1 MMMNLPEVMK
11 GQKKPRIVRFKPIK
25 QSRQTELW
33 YSRQLVSRV
42 KWLREQIERALQNKQ
57 GPFFMDSDFDVFNT
71 EQLLSVIKKLSEK
84 DRSNEIES
92 LANEFVSRG
101 NVQNQREVGEN
112 LKRQTG
118 IDLQAFLNQNTA
130 VLNKMSVM
138 TTANVQLIKSIEQQY
153 LDKVQ
158 TIITQG
164 AISGKLNRDLAK
176 EIRDLGGVTENRAKF
191 IARDQSSKINAALTQ
206 ARHEELGIKKYRWST
221 SGDER
226 VRDSHAENDGKIF
239 SYDQPP
245 ETGHPGQDFNCRCVA
260 IPVLDDLPTDKEKEP
275 SELSQKTEE
284 ILPKELPEVINIGK
298 KLHTKYSDVLDQA
311 IKSGKPY
318 VGVMEIM
325 RREGVELG
333 GKVSVASLD
342 KRAATEMTEVAK
354 RYPKSWVEKSNQAA
368 GLVVKEAKKRAFQM
382 KIPQEW
388 DLEKLKNG
396 RVKWGRYKPLE
407 TSIKKGLIKNGD
419 SFILSNTS
427 HSERIRLS
435 RFIHEYAHKLQSEN
449 PDLNQY
455 FVDFWIKRTAN
466 KPYIKYN
473 GEIIKDGGFIH
484 PYYGRDYS
492 GDPKNPKPL
501 EMMSMTFEAL
511 LGDDPSNDL
520 ATLRERDPELF
531 NLGIALLTRYKK

>member
-25 QSRQTELW
+25 QSRQTEIW
-33 YSRQLVSRV
+33 YGRQLVSRV
-42 KWLREQIERALQNKQ
+42 KWLKEQIERALQNKQ
-57 GPFFMDSDFDVFNT
+57 SPFFMDNDFEVFNT

-92 LANEFVSRG
+92 LASEFVSRG

-118 IDLQAFLNQNTA
+118 LDLQAFLNQNTT

-239 SYDQPP
+239 SYDDPP
-245 ETGHPGQDFNCRCVA
+245 ETGHPGHDFNCRCVA
-260 IPVLDDLPTDKEKEP
+260 IPLLDD
-275 SELSQKTEE
+275 SQKSQPEE
-284 ILPKELPEVINIGK
+284 KPKGYI
-298 KLHTKYSDVLDQA
+298 
-311 IKSGKPY
+311 SGKMDL
-318 VGVMEIM
+318 G
-325 RREGVELG
+325 ELFDESITG
-333 GKVSVASLD
+333 SGNKLFSNFGKVSSELIALAKESIGMDITEWQHSIDESSIRHIL
-342 KRAATEMTEVAK
+342 KKHGNEKAENNRGQRAVTKADILKLPLIISSFDSIEYAGTTE
-354 RYPKSWVEKSNQAA
+354 A
-368 GLVVKEAKKRAFQM
+368 GNESF
-382 KIPQEW
+382 I
-388 DLEKLKNG
+388 
-396 RVKWGRYKPLE
+396 
-407 TSIKKGLIKNGD
+407 IKKIIDDEIFTVQEIRKKNRKVAVK
-419 SFILSNTS
+419 TMW
-427 HSERIRLS
+427 IR
-435 RFIHEYAHKLQSEN
+435 
-449 PDLNQY
+449 
-455 FVDFWIKRTAN
+455 
-466 KPYIKYN
+466 
-473 GEIIKDGGFIH
+473 
-484 PYYGRDYS
+484 
-492 GDPKNPKPL
+492 
-501 EMMSMTFEAL
+501 
-511 LGDDPSNDL
+511 
-520 ATLRERDPELF
+520 
-531 NLGIALLTRYKK
+531 KKKKS

>member
-25 QSRQTELW
+25 QSRQTEIW
-33 YSRQLVSRV
+33 YGRQLVSRV

-57 GPFFMDSDFDVFNT
+57 SPFFMDSDFDVFNT

-239 SYDQPP
+239 SYDDPP
-245 ETGHPGQDFNCRCVA
+245 ETGHPGHDINCRCVQ
-260 IPVLDDLPTDKEKEP
+260 IPVLDNVPTDKEKGSSEP
-275 SELSQKTEE
+275 DQKVEE
-284 ILPKELPEVINIGK
+284 KILPI
-298 KLHTKYSDVLDQA
+298 
-311 IKSGKPY
+311 SGTT
-318 VGVMEIM
+318 
-325 RREGVELG
+325 VELIEQLKNDSVEYKAIHLLKEKLSVDSIIEKLSGGDETEGSCASLALSYIGNRIGLDVTDYRG
-333 GKVSVASLD
+333 GKSREFFSIKANTRKLFSASGIKTKIFDVA
-342 KRAATEMTEVAK
+342 
-354 RYPKSWVEKSNQAA
+354 
-368 GLVVKEAKKRAFQM
+368 KEAKDVAVILK
-382 KIPQEW
+382 KE
-388 DLEKLKNG
+388 LELNKEYYLSTG
-396 RVKWGRYKPLE
+396 RHAAIVRL
-407 TSIKKGLIKNGD
+407 SDKGLEYLELQSSIKNGWMSFDRYGSIVKTLQKRFACRLTPEITRMNGKRHVWTRKMLLAEVD
-419 SFILSNTS
+419 SFKSRKSDLKEVLGYLNTATDKQKKGS
-427 HSERIRLS
+427 
-435 RFIHEYAHKLQSEN
+435 
-449 PDLNQY
+449 
-455 FVDFWIKRTAN
+455 T
-466 KPYIKYN
+466 
-473 GEIIKDGGFIH
+473 GGM
-484 PYYGRDYS
+484 
-492 GDPKNPKPL
+492 K
-501 EMMSMTFEAL
+501 
-511 LGDDPSNDL
+511 
-520 ATLRERDPELF
+520 
-531 NLGIALLTRYKK
+531 

>member
-57 GPFFMDSDFDVFNT
+57 SPFFMDSDFDVFNT

-84 DRSNEIES
+84 DRTNEIES
-92 LANEFVSRG
+92 LASEFVSRG

-118 IDLQAFLNQNTA
+118 LDLQAFLNQNTT

-153 LDKVQ
+153 FDKVQ

-239 SYDQPP
+239 SYDDPP
-245 ETGHPGQDFNCRCVA
+245 STGHPSHDFNCRCVQ
-260 IPVLDDLPTDKEKEP
+260 IPVLDNVPTDKEKQFTEYRKEVEEKHHNLRSTEFLPAKAEKIEP
-275 SELSQKTEE
+275 KITSDMTQ
-284 ILPKELPEVINIGK
+284 VIA
-298 KLHTKYSDVLDQA
+298 SV
-311 IKSGKPY
+311 
-318 VGVMEIM
+318 
-325 RREGVELG
+325 G
-333 GKVSVASLD
+333 GKVAGLDYRLKSLD
-342 KRAATEMTEVAK
+342 SLDRKIKTEML
-354 RYPKSWVEKSNQAA
+354 A
-368 GLVVKEAKKRAFQM
+368 GLSEKEAIETVRDVIRYTAIFDNNTFVEQYQKMQDKLTKKGYRTIVVKNTWQEGEIYKGINTFVSAFVG
-382 KIPQEW
+382 KDNIPFEMQYHTQESF
-388 DLEKLKNG
+388 DLKNG
-396 RVKWGRYKPLE
+396 KLHQLYETFRNPNTSLQEKAKISLE
-407 TSIKKGLIKNGD
+407 MRKLSAKLKVPKGVSLIKG
-419 SFILSNTS
+419 
-427 HSERIRLS
+427 
-435 RFIHEYAHKLQSEN
+435 
-449 PDLNQY
+449 
-455 FVDFWIKRTAN
+455 
-466 KPYIKYN
+466 
-473 GEIIKDGGFIH
+473 
-484 PYYGRDYS
+484 
-492 GDPKNPKPL
+492 
-501 EMMSMTFEAL
+501 
-511 LGDDPSNDL
+511 
-520 ATLRERDPELF
+520 
-531 NLGIALLTRYKK
+531 KK

>member
-33 YSRQLVSRV
+33 YGRQLVSRV

-57 GPFFMDSDFDVFNT
+57 SPFFMDSDFDVFNT

-84 DRSNEIES
+84 DRTNEIES
-92 LANEFVSRG
+92 LASEFVSRG

-118 IDLQAFLNQNTA
+118 LDLQAFLNQNTT

-226 VRDSHAENDGKIF
+226 VRDSHAENDGKVF
-239 SYDQPP
+239 SYDDPP
-245 ETGHPGQDFNCRCVA
+245 ETGHPGHEINCRCVQ
-260 IPVLDDLPTDKEKEP
+260 IPVLDETIKTSKNQTQSYNLEKVQMRSDWQDDFPDTVIDRKLGDATSHPLYQNAKKGNVADAYQLAKDLVSDEAVEKLRKIINGRDAILVPVHAEEAVGRNMIP
-275 SELSQKTEE
+275 VAVATVLS
-284 ILPKELPEVINIGK
+284 K
-298 KLHTKYSDVLDQA
+298 KLNLPVDLSIVQATKVSRTGGDGWHRLIYSPAFDGNIPKGKLAIILDDTQTQGGTLA
-311 IKSGKPY
+311 SLKGYIEHQK
-318 VGVMEIM
+318 
-325 RREGVELG
+325 
-333 GKVSVASLD
+333 GKVIASYALTGKQYSVQLRLSKETLQELRGKYGSIEQWWSKKFGYD
-342 KRAATEMTEVAK
+342 FSKLTE
-354 RYPKSWVEKSNQAA
+354 W
-368 GLVVKEAKKRAFQM
+368 EAR
-382 KIPQEW
+382 
-388 DLEKLKNG
+388 
-396 RVKWGRYKPLE
+396 
-407 TSIKKGLIKNGD
+407 
-419 SFILSNTS
+419 FILNSRKTPDEVRNT
-427 HSERIRLS
+427 I
-435 RFIHEYAHKLQSEN
+435 
-449 PDLNQY
+449 
-455 FVDFWIKRTAN
+455 
-466 KPYIKYN
+466 
-473 GEIIKDGGFIH
+473 
-484 PYYGRDYS
+484 
-492 GDPKNPKPL
+492 
-501 EMMSMTFEAL
+501 
-511 LGDDPSNDL
+511 L
-520 ATLRERDPELF
+520 AREQ
-531 NLGIALLTRYKK
+531 A